1 MGNKS
6 CAVLCSTTWCNTV
19 LFRVQYN
26 MTATSNG
33 SATNTTAVTALSHQA
48 QYCGPYKIEKTL
60 GKGQTVPIDR
70 LTNYVA

>member
-19 LFRVQYN
+19 LFRVIQH
-26 MTATSNG
+26 
-33 SATNTTAVTALSHQA
+33 ATNTTAVTALSHQA